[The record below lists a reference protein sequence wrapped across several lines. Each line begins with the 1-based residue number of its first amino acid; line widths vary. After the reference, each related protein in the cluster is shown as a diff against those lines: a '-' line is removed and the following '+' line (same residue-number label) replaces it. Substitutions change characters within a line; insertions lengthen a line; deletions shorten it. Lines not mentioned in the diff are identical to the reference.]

1 MVISC
6 HRKVT
11 EVIKMN
17 KEKKIE
23 ALAEKIKKLSTGD
36 VRYLEGAID
45 TILRLNPPEKKK
57 SA

>member
-1 MVISC
+1 MD
-6 HRKVT
+6 
-11 EVIKMN
+11 